1 MIVVDAGHGG
11 HDPGAK
17 GVDGAVEKEIV
28 LPFAKDL
35 ARKLAARLRVTAVLT
50 RFDDSFVPLEKR
62 LPPADGSPAVFVSLH
77 ANSAPAPGNA
87 SGVEI
92 FYGGGLDDVDAEQQ
106 ALRLGT
112 LISSVLR
119 ERHIPVRGVP
129 RLGTFTVLTRNP
141 MPGVLV
147 ELGYLTHPDE
157 VERLRAP
164 RYRDRFTDA
173 LVTALDRYLREEAAR
188 TMQGESPHP

>member
-11 HDPGAK
+11 RDWGAK
-17 GVDGAVEKEIV
+17 GVDGALEKDVV

-35 ARKLAARLRVTAVLT
+35 ASKLATRLRVTAVLT
-50 RFDDSFVPLEKR
+50 RFDDSFVPLTKR

-77 ANSAPAPGNA
+77 ANANPGGGA
-87 SGVEI
+87 RGVEI
-92 FYGGGLDDVDAEQQ
+92 FYGGAPDDVDAEQR

-112 LISSVLR
+112 LITSVLR
-119 ERHIPVRGVP
+119 ERHIAVRGEP

-147 ELGYLTHPDE
+147 ELGFLTDPED
-157 VERLRAP
+157 VERLREA

-173 LVTALDRYLREEAAR
+173 LVTALDRYLREEAAEI
-188 TMQGESPHP
+188 GGGSPGS